1 MRQGEAGLDDPAPEA
16 RDAAPSTAGDAAPS
30 TARPGTPHAR
40 VRDLAGVLWTIAA
53 AVVVLIPALRPGV
66 SLGPFD
72 LLSRFGL
79 TSQAGVVVHNA
90 VQADQI
96 QQFVPWTNLA
106 WLQVHGGH
114 LPLWDP
120 YNVLGMP
127 LAFNWQSGVFSL
139 PALVSYLFPVSFAY
153 TAVVLVKLIIA
164 GTGAYALCR
173 MLRLS
178 PLAAAFGG
186 TAFEL
191 SGPMIVH
198 AGWPHT
204 AVTCW
209 AGWILV
215 AVVGLLR
222 GRHRLRNVALLAVA
236 VGFAVYGGHPE
247 SLIVMGVAVVVFV
260 VVYLVARPRA
270 TDPLV
275 RPLVDL
281 AVGAL
286 CGFGLGAPLL
296 FPGVQLAVGS
306 VRDQGTGMP
315 AFPLSHATNLLLVG
329 LQGEDFKTAAYVG
342 VVVLALAVVAVRVAW
357 KRPEVPALAAVTVV
371 SALLT
376 FFSPADGLMHLLPG
390 GRTVSW
396 SRAVM
401 LLALG
406 LAILAAIGIDALARS
421 RRDRTA
427 VRWAAGAFAVAG
439 VVVAGLAVG
448 AQAGLASAVARHRA
462 SLVWP
467 AVQSV
472 VGVVVCVAWLW
483 SGRSGAHS
491 SGRAGV
497 VGRGVAALLL
507 ALETAF
513 LLSAGIPFWSVSP
526 SYFPT
531 NPDITALQDS
541 VGSSLVGFGSC
552 RSLAYNTASKTEVGI
567 RPNANIGYDLREM
580 VAYDPILPE
589 NYFKAW
595 TAAGGQHTPHSLSQL
610 GIFCAQFT
618 TAAQA
623 REFGVRWVLEPPGRY
638 PPKGATIVVRSIGDE
653 RLVFIPESFDAT
665 TTPDPLGAAPLPA
678 DAPGYPVAYTEPDA
692 ATWRLDVDTTA
703 PSVLRLRLTD
713 VPGWHATIDGHPL
726 ALESWA
732 SGLMIQARVP
742 AGKHIVELTYWPTAF
757 SAGIAVG
764 GAVAVGLV
772 AASVTSV
779 VIGRRRRRSSPEP

>member
-1 MRQGEAGLDDPAPEA
+1 VRDVAGL
-16 RDAAPSTAGDAAPS
+16 
-30 TARPGTPHAR
+30 
-40 VRDLAGVLWTIAA
+40 VWTIAA
-53 AVVVLIPALRPGV
+53 AALVLLPALRPGV
-66 SLGPFD
+66 ALGPFD

-79 TSQAGVVVHNA
+79 TRQAGVVVHNA

-106 WLQVHGGH
+106 WHQVHSGH

-153 TAVVLVKLIIA
+153 TAIVLVKLIVA
-164 GTGAYALCR
+164 GTGAYVLCR
-173 MLRLS
+173 VLRLG

-209 AGWILV
+209 AGWVLA

-222 GRHRLRNVALLAVA
+222 GTHRMRNVVMLAVA

-247 SLIVMGVAVVVFV
+247 SLVAMGVAVVVFV
-260 VVYLVARPRA
+260 VAYLVARPRD
-270 TDPLV
+270 TGPLI

-281 AVGAL
+281 AAGAL

-296 FPGVQLAVGS
+296 FPGVQLALSS
-306 VRDQGTGMP
+306 VRNKGTGMP
-315 AFPLSHATNLLLVG
+315 AFPLSHVTNVLLVG
-329 LQGEDFKTAAYVG
+329 LQGQDFKTAAYVG
-342 VVVLALAVVAVRVAW
+342 VVVLALAVVGVRVSW

-406 LAILAAIGIDALARS
+406 LAILAAIGIEALARS
-421 RRDRTA
+421 ARDRLA
-427 VRWAAGAFAVAG
+427 LRWAGGAFVAAGAA
-439 VVVAGLAVG
+439 VAGLAVA
-448 AQAGLASAVARHRA
+448 AQIGLAPAVARHRG

-467 AVQSV
+467 AAQSV
-472 VGVVVCVAWLW
+472 VGAAVCGAWLW
-483 SGRSGAHS
+483 SRRGGAHS

-497 VGRGVAALLL
+497 WTRGVPALLL
-507 ALETAF
+507 ALETGF

-526 SYFPT
+526 TYFPT
-531 NPDITALQDS
+531 NPDITALQET
-541 VGSSLVGFGSC
+541 VGTSLVGLGSC

-567 RPNANIGYDLREM
+567 RPDANIGYQLSEM
-580 VAYDPILPE
+580 VVYDPILPAD
-589 NYFKAW
+589 YFTAW

-610 GIFCAQFT
+610 GIFCAQIT

-623 REFGVRWVLEPPGRY
+623 REFGVKFVLEPPGR
-638 PPKGATIVVRSIGDE
+638 PPPEGSTIAIRDIGPE
-653 RLVFIPESFDAT
+653 KLVFIPGSFDAT
-665 TTPDPLGAAPLPA
+665 TIPDPVGAAPLPVDAAGA
-678 DAPGYPVAYTEPDA
+678 DVPVTHPDA
-692 ATWRLDVDTTA
+692 STWRLQVDTTSA
-703 PSVLRLRLTD
+703 SLLRLRLTD
-713 VPGWHATIDGHPL
+713 VPGWHATIDGRPL
-726 ALESWA
+726 ALQSWA

-742 AGKHIVELTYWPTAF
+742 PGKHVVELEYWPTAF
-757 SAGIAVG
+757 SAGLAVA
-764 GAVAVGLV
+764 GAVAVGLG
-772 AASVTSV
+772 AATVTTV
-779 VIGRRRRRSSPEP
+779 VVGRRRRRSPPAP